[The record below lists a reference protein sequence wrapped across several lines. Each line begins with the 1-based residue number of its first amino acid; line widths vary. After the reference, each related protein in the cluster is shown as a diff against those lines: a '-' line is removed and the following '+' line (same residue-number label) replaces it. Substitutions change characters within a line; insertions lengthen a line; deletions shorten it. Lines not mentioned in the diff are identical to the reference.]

1 MGILL
6 IDSSSKKIEFGY
18 ALNDEL
24 AFMEE
29 LNPGDNAD
37 TLIYYLKQ
45 SFEKNKVDLS
55 EIEYVSLSNG
65 PGSFTGLR
73 IGSAIAKGICYS
85 NGSRFIEIQTLDII
99 AGKFKPVFEDTN
111 KAPVNKQK
119 IVSMIFSN
127 SRTLEFYFAGYEMD
141 LFAIK
146 RISDY
151 STGFITEIMRGN
163 DSVYLT
169 NEKLTDNIDDRHLSM
184 ITDVSLG
191 SNIPA
196 HLDLAL
202 VKIKNGDFSDY
213 KSSEPFYMKEF
224 VPNK

>member
-18 ALNDEL
+18 AVNGEL
-24 AFMEE
+24 AFIEE
-29 LNPGDNAD
+29 LKPGENAD

-45 SFEKNKVDLS
+45 SFEKNKVNLS
-55 EIEYVSLSNG
+55 EIEFVSLSNG

-85 NGSRFIEIQTLDII
+85 NESRFIEIQTLDII
-99 AGKFKPVFEDTN
+99 AGKFKSVFNDAP
-111 KAPVNKQK
+111 KAPINKQK

-127 SRTLEFYFAGYEMD
+127 SRTLEFYFAGYEIDHFTME
-141 LFAIK
+141 

-151 STGFITEIMRGN
+151 STGFITEIMSDN
-163 DSVYLT
+163 DCIYIT
-169 NEKLTDNIDDRHLSM
+169 NEKLADNIDDRHLSR
-184 ITDVSLG
+184 ITDVSFG